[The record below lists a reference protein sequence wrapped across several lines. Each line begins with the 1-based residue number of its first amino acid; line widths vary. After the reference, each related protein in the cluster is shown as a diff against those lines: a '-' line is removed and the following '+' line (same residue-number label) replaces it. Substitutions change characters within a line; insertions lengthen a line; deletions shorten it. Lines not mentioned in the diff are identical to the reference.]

1 MENHFKILKTYKKG
15 GSPKF
20 TIDWV
25 EVPRVVR
32 NKIVKEV
39 LPREFL
45 KKMEYLGLSDEIFNG
60 HDYIPN
66 ERTYKERLEH
76 YLKLYPTFEE
86 FIFETC
92 HWKNVIYDVNFN
104 KELETKDLYRN
115 NFQYLYFA
123 IFGEV
128 FPVISYEI
136 WSKKNENEDK
146 FLSDFVREIKFK
158 KSKYKPKD
166 IIETVKDIDGNV
178 YKTVRIGHQIWMAEN
193 LRVTKYNNGESIDSD
208 WEDTNDDWI
217 DEEFYDLKKGSCCN
231 YGFNPKYDMVYGKL
245 YNWTAVDDDKG
256 LAPEGWHVPS
266 IQEWEKL
273 IDYLGGIKSAGKK
286 LKETGYEHW
295 DNSYENATNETGFS
309 ALPSGILINP
319 QWFEGLGN
327 IASWWSSSCGMSN
340 RNSEYHD
347 VWKISIGN
355 GEIGYELESES
366 MGLSVRCVKD
376 IESELLTDID
386 DNIYETVQIG
396 SQIWMAENL
405 RVSRYRNG
413 DLIPNEIDTIDWCL
427 IKTGAC
433 CNYENNPDYAYEY
446 GKLYN
451 WYAVDDKRN
460 LAPEGWHIPSEEDW
474 QILIDYLGGV
484 AVAGGVLKDT
494 RIWNK
499 PNLGATN
506 DYGFSA
512 VPLGIRHYEDGKDLA
527 NGRWSAFW
535 SATSKNDNEAFGV
548 LLDSN
553 TIDLSAGP
561 TNKNYGFSVRC
572 VKDSNNLTI

>member
-158 KSKYKPKD
+158 KSK
-166 IIETVKDIDGNV
+166 IV
-178 YKTVRIGHQIWMAEN
+178 
-193 LRVTKYNNGESIDSD
+193 
-208 WEDTNDDWI
+208 
-217 DEEFYDLKKGSCCN
+217 F
-231 YGFNPKYDMVYGKL
+231 
-245 YNWTAVDDDKG
+245 
-256 LAPEGWHVPS
+256 LA
-266 IQEWEKL
+266 I
-273 IDYLGGIKSAGKK
+273 
-286 LKETGYEHW
+286 
-295 DNSYENATNETGFS
+295 
-309 ALPSGILINP
+309 
-319 QWFEGLGN
+319 
-327 IASWWSSSCGMSN
+327 
-340 RNSEYHD
+340 
-347 VWKISIGN
+347 
-355 GEIGYELESES
+355 
-366 MGLSVRCVKD
+366 
-376 IESELLTDID
+376 
-386 DNIYETVQIG
+386 
-396 SQIWMAENL
+396 
-405 RVSRYRNG
+405 
-413 DLIPNEIDTIDWCL
+413 
-427 IKTGAC
+427 
-433 CNYENNPDYAYEY
+433 
-446 GKLYN
+446 
-451 WYAVDDKRN
+451 
-460 LAPEGWHIPSEEDW
+460 
-474 QILIDYLGGV
+474 
-484 AVAGGVLKDT
+484 
-494 RIWNK
+494 
-499 PNLGATN
+499 
-506 DYGFSA
+506 
-512 VPLGIRHYEDGKDLA
+512 
-527 NGRWSAFW
+527 
-535 SATSKNDNEAFGV
+535 KND
-548 LLDSN
+548 
-553 TIDLSAGP
+553 
-561 TNKNYGFSVRC
+561 
-572 VKDSNNLTI
+572 